1 MAEPAYTRLQVDER
15 RAQLLDAGKRLF
27 AEHAFEEISM
37 REIAQEAGI
46 SKPLLYHYFPS
57 KIELF
62 KAAVADQAEQ
72 LQRLIEPSGEGAPF
86 DQLRAS
92 LDAYLEWIQANSRTW
107 AALMRSAATL
117 PEATSLVEG
126 FRAQTLRDIVERLTG
141 DPTPRPALRNALNG
155 WLGYIDAA
163 ILDWVRDGGI
173 RREQVREMILATF
186 GGALL
191 AAQNADPEIELRLA

>member
-15 RAQLLDAGKRLF
+15 RAQVLDAGKRLF

-37 REIAQEAGI
+37 REIAQAAGI

-62 KAAVADQAEQ
+62 KAAVAEQAEQ
-72 LQRLIEPSGEGAPF
+72 LQQLIEPSGGGTPF

-92 LDAYLEWIQANSRTW
+92 LDAYLAWIEANSRSW

-117 PEATSLVEG
+117 PEAASLVEG
-126 FRAQTLRDIVERLTG
+126 FRAETLHQIVERLTG
-141 DPTPRPALRNALNG
+141 DATPRPALRNALNG
-155 WLGYIDAA
+155 WLGHVDAA
-163 ILDWVRDGGI
+163 ILDWVRAGGLS
-173 RREQVREMILATF
+173 REQLREMILAAF

-191 AAQNADPEIELRLA
+191 AAQNADPAIELRLT